1 MVRWR
6 EARRGPLPPHP
17 LERLAARRL
26 LERRRVSRERLAPR
40 PDARGGTAGGRR
52 AAVGAVE
59 LAEPC
64 VRPRPVRLSIERRR
78 AEPAR
83 AAARHCRRRRRTRLK
98 DGGPATAGGG
108 GSGSSNRRGAPTAE
122 RHLVG
127 RRAGKR
133 VFVITIART
142 VGSGTTAAT
151 PPAVARGARSSVL

>member
-26 LERRRVSRERLAPR
+26 LERRGVSRERLAPR

-78 AEPAR
+78 AAR

-142 VGSGTTAAT
+142 VGSGTTTAAT